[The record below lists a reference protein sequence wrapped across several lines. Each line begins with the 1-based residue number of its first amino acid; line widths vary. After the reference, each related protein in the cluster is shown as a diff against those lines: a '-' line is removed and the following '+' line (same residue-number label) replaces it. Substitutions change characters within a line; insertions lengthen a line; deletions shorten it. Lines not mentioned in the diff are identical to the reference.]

1 LILVPRKNGLLLA
14 TRTIGS
20 GQIRKFIVILFSL
33 LTKFRSLAGIA
44 AAAASL
50 VSASPA
56 FANVSA
62 NADITA
68 PLRAVQAAKQN
79 ASTTGDEEFRQL
91 FNSWQSLDQGRA
103 FAAASQPMHSAS
115 LGMTV
120 LEPTTV
126 SIPSLVPVEG
136 LTLTSGFGMRWHPVL
151 GGRRQHKGVD
161 LAVPAGTP
169 IFAAADGV
177 VGRADWFSG
186 YGLFVA
192 LEHGGA
198 IETRYGHMSR
208 LNVFAGQSVRK
219 GDLIGYVGTTG
230 RTTGPHLHYEVRIE
244 GVAVNPMPYLQ
255 NGAFKPATLAQ
266 AESLGSGEDE

>member
-1 LILVPRKNGLLLA
+1 
-14 TRTIGS
+14 
-20 GQIRKFIVILFSL
+20 VILFSL

-50 VSASPA
+50 VSVNPA

-79 ASTTGDEEFRQL
+79 ASTSGDEEFRQL
-91 FNSWQSLDQGRA
+91 FNSWQSLDQGRSL
-103 FAAASQPMHSAS
+103 AAASLPTRSAS

-120 LEPTTV
+120 LQPTTV

-136 LTLTSGFGMRWHPVL
+136 LALTSGFGMRWHPVL

-161 LAVPAGTP
+161 LAAPAGTP

-177 VGRADWFSG
+177 VGRADWFAG

-192 LEHGGA
+192 LEHGGT

-208 LNVFAGQSVRK
+208 LNVFAGQSVHK

-230 RTTGPHLHYEVRIE
+230 RTTGPHLHYEVRID

-255 NGAFKPATLAQ
+255 AGAFKPTTLAQ